1 MFLKSFDYNS
11 YTSKLI
17 TKNMFY
23 NHNASKPIAHT
34 RPEMCEESFLT
45 NEIVDN
51 LEVDQSKAWK

>member
-1 MFLKSFDYNS
+1 
-11 YTSKLI
+11 
-17 TKNMFY
+17 MFY